1 MDLTALKPKLGDD
14 YITLETY
21 VNDLIGQRDAARK
34 ESEQGRKALKTR
46 VEALEALKTRL
57 FDRLDLVS
65 EDEIDALPDV
75 KAAKGQN
82 DALKQLEARLKRM
95 ENELGVKTQAYQ
107 ELQTAHRS
115 ARLDATLAQALTK
128 YDFVDP
134 EIVAAY
140 LKGRMTWDGDEPRY
154 PGDNGVS
161 IPLAEGVTLLA
172 QTRPQLLKTKLPGG
186 SGYNPASGAMP
197 AAGPEAEFAR
207 DPALQTEFG
216 NLETYKAFKTAEA
229 SRSTK
234 IIQGKS

>member
-1 MDLTALKPKLGDD
+1 MDLTALKSKLGDD
-14 YITLETY
+14 YAALDTY
-21 VNDLIGQRDAARK
+21 VNDLIGARDAARK
-34 ESEQGRKALKTR
+34 ELEQGRKALKAR

-57 FDRLDLVS
+57 FDRLGLVS
-65 EDEIDALPDV
+65 EEEIETLPDAR
-75 KAAKGQN
+75 AAQGQSE
-82 DALKQLEARLKRM
+82 ALKQLEARLKRM
-95 ENELGVKTQAYQ
+95 ENDLTAKAQAYQ

-186 SGYNPASGAMP
+186 LGFNPQGATP

-216 NLETYKAFKTAEA
+216 DVETYKAFKNAEA
-229 SRSTK
+229 SGSAHIVK
-234 IIQGKS
+234 GKS